1 MYQLH
6 SQHLKQSRHN
16 VGLPIWRVL
25 HGSRTPKN
33 KSTPTQPKSKRL
45 IKNSITSEKTQNLKT
60 PSSSLPH
67 KTSLKHDSKVSDTS
81 YKQNK
86 KNCVNKKMLSV
97 SVFKCLNLVKK

>member
-1 MYQLH
+1 MRGYQYGEC
-6 SQHLKQSRHN
+6 SIE
-16 VGLPIWRVL
+16 VGHQKIKVL
-25 HGSRTPKN
+25 QLNQNR
-33 KSTPTQPKSKRL
+33 KRL

-97 SVFKCLNLVKK
+97 SDFKCLNLVQK